1 MSKKQNVER
10 QFVPAKLNR
19 FLLVKLPSAYF
30 TGIRIR
36 QIDDHQTVVSVRH
49 RWINQNPFRSLYFG
63 VQAMA
68 AELSTGVMVM
78 RSIAKTGKRISM
90 LVTEQKG
97 GFYKK
102 ATGKITF
109 VCNQGHQIDEV
120 IQRAIVTGEGQK
132 LTLTSSGT
140 NTDGVEV
147 SSFSFEWSI
156 KVKP

>member
-1 MSKKQNVER
+1 MSQQEHALKPFSPR
-10 QFVPAKLNR
+10 RLNK
-19 FLLVKLPSAYF
+19 FLLLKLPSAFF
-30 TGIRIR
+30 TGIRVKHL
-36 QIDDHQTVVSVRH
+36 DDTNAKVTVTH

-68 AELSTGVMVM
+68 AELSTGVLVM

-109 VCNQGHQIDEV
+109 VCDQGHQIDKV
-120 IQRAIVTGEGQK
+120 IHKAIETGEGQK
-132 LTLTSSGT
+132 LTLTSKGT
-140 NTDGVEV
+140 NEDGVEV
-147 SSFSFEWSI
+147 SSFAFEWSI
-156 KVKP
+156 KVK